1 MKIFA
6 RVCFQNM
13 KDMEAAEE
21 SLLAAGFEVEICWD
35 AVDVFSGAVFV
46 ELFKDFAVD
55 ADEDFAITNAVM
67 DAVTNIVDP
76 YVGLCW
82 EAGPVPDNYVPHSE
96 DKALDCI
103 PHGENKVQ

>member
-13 KDMEAAEE
+13 KDME
-21 SLLAAGFEVEICWD
+21 
-35 AVDVFSGAVFV
+35 
-46 ELFKDFAVD
+46 
-55 ADEDFAITNAVM
+55 
-67 DAVTNIVDP
+67 AVTNIVDP